1 MVQYAILAVKPV
13 FTKNMPTKNK
23 LRLGIPCR
31 ALREQTI
38 ELLQKAGYSVNV
50 SASGHKITIDDPEIE
65 CFFSKTQELA
75 EWLQAGMIDAAIV
88 YKARLL
94 EQNIKAK
101 EISQFNY
108 GNGTWHVARVILAVP
123 IDSKIKSIKD
133 LNGQEVFSRLPNL
146 TKKFLESQ
154 GVKAKV
160 TKVGFPGE
168 AKGEMFGKPLVDF
181 TNTGRTLA
189 EHNMKVIAEIMQTLP
204 CLAMNINSYQDTWK
218 RQKAENL
225 ALLLN
230 SARLAMDM
238 VGLMMHVSGD
248 LMPQILKTLP
258 AMKKPTVTQLRG
270 ENLFDV
276 LTVIDKKEAREL
288 VPQLK
293 KIGCTDIVE
302 FPLEKVII

>member
-1 MVQYAILAVKPV
+1 MS
-13 FTKNMPTKNK
+13 TKNK
-23 LRLGIPCR
+23 LRLGIPGR
-31 ALREQTI
+31 ALRGQTI
-38 ELLQKAGYSVNV
+38 ELLQKAGYSVSV
-50 SASGHKITIDDPEIE
+50 SASGHKITLDDPEIE

-75 EWLQAGMIDAAIV
+75 ELTQAGMLDACITH
-88 YKARLL
+88 KARLL

-101 EISQFNY
+101 EISQLNY
-108 GNGTWHVARVILAVP
+108 GNGTWHITRVVLSAPV
-123 IDSKIKSIKD
+123 DSKIKSVKD

-146 TKKFLESQ
+146 TKKFLVDQ
-154 GVKAKV
+154 GIKAKV

-168 AKGEMFGKPLVDF
+168 AKGEMFNKPLVDF

-189 EHNMKVIAEIMQTLP
+189 EHNMKIIAELMTTLP
-204 CLAMNINSYQDTWK
+204 CLVMNHVSYQDAWK
-218 RQKAENL
+218 RQKTENL

-238 VGLMMHVSGD
+238 VGLMMHVENG
-248 LMPQILKTLP
+248 LMPEVLKVLP

-276 LTVIDKKEAREL
+276 LTVVDRKEAREL

-293 KIGCTDIVE
+293 KIGCTNIVE

>member
-1 MVQYAILAVKPV
+1 MS
-13 FTKNMPTKNK
+13 TKNK

-38 ELLQKAGYSVNV
+38 ELLQKAGYSVDI
-50 SASGHKITIDDPEIE
+50 STSGHKITIDDPEIE

-75 EWLQAGMIDAAIV
+75 EWAQDGMLDACITH
-88 YKARLL
+88 KARLL

-101 EISQFNY
+101 EISQLNY
-108 GNGTWHVARVILAVP
+108 GNGTWHVTQVVLSVP
-123 IDSKIKSIKD
+123 ADSKIKSVKD

-154 GVKAKV
+154 GVKAKI
-160 TKVGFPGE
+160 TKVGYPGE
-168 AKGEMFGKPLVDF
+168 AKGEMFNKPLVDF

-189 EHNMKVIAEIMQTLP
+189 EHNMKIIAQVMETLP
-204 CLAMNINSYQDTWK
+204 CLVMNNDSYQDAWK
-218 RQKAENL
+218 RQKTENL
-225 ALLLN
+225 AMILN

-238 VGLMMHVSGD
+238 VGLMMHVSGE
-248 LMPQILKTLP
+248 LMPAVLKVLP

-276 LTVIDKKEAREL
+276 LTVIDRKEAREL